1 MFINK
6 DPTIPKAIGENLLIS
21 AGKKGVRFMPIKDK
35 PKSAIANTIR
45 IIPKI
50 FIKYFLIKRNISKQN
65 KNRFFM
71 GLVKFK
77 RKFLP

>member
-6 DPTIPKAIGENLLIS
+6 VPTIPKAIGENLLIS

-35 PKSAIANTIR
+35 PKSAIANTIK

-50 FIKYFLIKRNISKQN
+50 FIKHFLKKKNFSKQN

>member
-21 AGKKGVRFMPIKDK
+21 AGKKGVRFTPIKDK
-35 PKSAIANTIR
+35 PKSVIANTIR

-65 KNRFFM
+65 KNRFF
-71 GLVKFK
+71 LNLLKYN
-77 RKFLP
+77 R